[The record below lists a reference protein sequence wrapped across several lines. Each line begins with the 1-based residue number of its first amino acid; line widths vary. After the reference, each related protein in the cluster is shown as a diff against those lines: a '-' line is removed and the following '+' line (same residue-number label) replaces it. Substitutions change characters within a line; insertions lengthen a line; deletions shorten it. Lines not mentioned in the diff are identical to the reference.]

1 MSYKI
6 KAIHDHKDVNVK
18 LWMFFFDLLLSN
30 ERTTIKDMCDQNVS
44 LEYHVLCGSGSFYV

>member
-18 LWMFFFDLLLSN
+18 LWMFFFDLLPSN
-30 ERTTIKDMCDQNVS
+30 ERTTIKDMYDQNVP